1 MVQGKT
7 PAERHHAMQECM
19 KQGIRDV
26 LLDEDKWPKELIFV
40 RRNTR
45 IVQGDDQ
52 YLGSPVNRVKRLQNA
67 WRHFVFKAFLVATD
81 VPFYLFKLRQW
92 LGIGGGMEDEM
103 DKRIKDV
110 GQGFGIE
117 LQHEVFEA

>member
-1 MVQGKT
+1 MGVPQ
-7 PAERHHAMQECM
+7 P
-19 KQGIRDV
+19 
-26 LLDEDKWPKELIFV
+26 V
-40 RRNTR
+40 RRPDLLLP
-45 IVQGDDQ
+45 Q
-52 YLGSPVNRVKRLQNA
+52 RLQNA

>member
-1 MVQGKT
+1 MRSERNGQGKT

-19 KQGIRDV
+19 KQGIHDV
-26 LLDEDKWPKELIFV
+26 LSAEDKWPKELIFV
-40 RRNTR
+40 GRNTR

-52 YLGSPVNRVKRLQNA
+52 CLGSPGKWVK
-67 WRHFVFKAFLVATD
+67 
-81 VPFYLFKLRQW
+81 W

-103 DKRIKDV
+103 EKRMKDV

-117 LQHEVFEA
+117 LQHEVFEG